1 MPDCLF
7 CKIVR
12 GEVSSVKIYEDD
24 EFLAFMDIYPVM
36 KGHVLL
42 IPKNHV
48 EWMQDEEDSM
58 VGKAFILT
66 KKLMIKM
73 KKGLSCD
80 FVQIGVVGEAI
91 KHFHIHL
98 IPRYL
103 DDNMLRWPVVKYADS
118 EIEEYAK
125 KITI

>member
-7 CKIVR
+7 CKIVN
-12 GEVSSVKIYEDD
+12 GEVSSVKIYEDE

-42 IPKNHV
+42 IPKKHV
-48 EWMQDEEDSM
+48 EWMQDETDEQI
-58 VGKAFILT
+58 GKIFIVT
-66 KKLMIKM
+66 KQLMKKM
-73 KKGLSCD
+73 KKNLSCD
-80 FVQIGVVGEAI
+80 FVQIGVVGEAV

-103 DDNMLRWPVVKYADS
+103 DDNMLRWPVVDYNEG
-118 EIEEYAK
+118 EIVEYAN
-125 KITI
+125 KIKQ

>member
-7 CKIVR
+7 CKIVN

-24 EFLAFMDIYPVM
+24 EFLAFMDLYPVM

-42 IPKNHV
+42 IPKKHV
-48 EWMQDEEDSM
+48 EWMQDEADEQI
-58 VGKAFILT
+58 GKIFIVT
-66 KKLMIKM
+66 KQLM
-73 KKGLSCD
+73 KKIKSNLSCD
-80 FVQIGVVGEAI
+80 FVQIGVVGEAV

-103 DDNMLRWPVVKYADS
+103 DDNMLRWPVVDYNEG
-118 EIEEYAK
+118 EIVEYAN
-125 KITI
+125 KIKQ